1 MRRRNILKQ
10 AFSKLEIT
18 LNKNLIHDRVYL
30 RHVKTFESN
39 DTEMNYED
47 LDTYL
52 RLYIYRHLS
61 KCLTF
66 KKIFGSIDNLL
77 SCKNIYKQILY
88 HKSYVR
94 FR

>member
-1 MRRRNILKQ
+1 MRRRKILKE
-10 AFSKLEIT
+10 AFSKLEIA
-18 LNKNLIHDRVYL
+18 LSKELIHERVYL

-39 DTEMNYED
+39 ETEMNYED
-47 LDTYL
+47 MDTYF
-52 RLYIYRHLS
+52 RLYIFRHVSKSLS
-61 KCLTF
+61 L